1 MRVIKSWSEPSK
13 ILWEPQPFR
22 DEINVQLD
30 ETSPIIVWFR
40 GHDLRVLDHPA
51 LYEASKSGRAVIPL
65 FVRATKSRWR
75 TIGAAAYYQLQSLLC
90 LNDRLVKM
98 YGSKLIFR
106 MVDGDETDAAREV
119 VRIAE
124 QFRAVVYTNRVY
136 EPWRVSALIAFKKVK
151 SVSLRVFKGG
161 SLLYEPDEARPQ
173 DEQTRLGFGSV
184 GWFLRSTKKLGD
196 PQKPLPAPKTLVS
209 PSEWPWSFDATKHL
223 GMVSNDPR
231 VPDWWKDI
239 RTSWTFGEF
248 GAHAALRRFLNSD
261 ALENF
266 EDRARLIANE
276 SNTSSLSP
284 HLRFGELSPRY
295 VYHSILQAR
304 ERQGYENTIA
314 ASATFLRRLAWRDL
328 SYWSVV
334 EFPFICDWSIR
345 PQYESEKWSY
355 DAETFERW
363 SRGQTGYPLVDAVR
377 FFFVPNSR
385 SLKLFIMYTYVTLS
399 KYRV

>member
-1 MRVIKSWSEPSK
+1 MNRRDWVSE
-13 ILWEPQPFR
+13 
-22 DEINVQLD
+22 
-30 ETSPIIVWFR
+30 
-40 GHDLRVLDHPA
+40 VLD
-51 LYEASKSGRAVIPL
+51 
-65 FVRATKSRWR
+65 
-75 TIGAAAYYQLQSLLC
+75 
-90 LNDRLVKM
+90 
-98 YGSKLIFR
+98 GSC
-106 MVDGDETDAAREV
+106 ARQ
-119 VRIAE
+119 R
-124 QFRAVVYTNRVY
+124 
-136 EPWRVSALIAFKKVK
+136 
-151 SVSLRVFKGG
+151 
-161 SLLYEPDEARPQ
+161 
-173 DEQTRLGFGSV
+173 
-184 GWFLRSTKKLGD
+184 KLGD

-363 SRGQTGYPLVDAVR
+363 SRGQTGYPLVDAGMRQLWRTGWMPNYVR
-377 FFFVPNSR
+377 HICAQFLIEYLHLIGSWDLMVSLHIGRCRPSHHRIYVAKWWSCWIRPMEFVMHLSTQPRLVIRKVSTYEDGYR
-385 SLKLFIMYTYVTLS
+385 S
-399 KYRV
+399 